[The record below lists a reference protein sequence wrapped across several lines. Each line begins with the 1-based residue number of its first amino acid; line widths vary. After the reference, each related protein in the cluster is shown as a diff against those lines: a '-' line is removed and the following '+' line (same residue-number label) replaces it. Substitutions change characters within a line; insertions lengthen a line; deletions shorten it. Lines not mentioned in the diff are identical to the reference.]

1 MRAPVTRRGFAK
13 RQLDRVLVGI
23 SVLGLSISAASCQ
36 RRVVPAVQPVVGQL
50 DQFNTPPWDGGWT
63 VIGRRPGVA
72 RLAQTFTPLTSR
84 LTSVE
89 IDVMTG
95 NRGRGGDLITVK
107 IVEGNRVLAT
117 ASRPVDEGFDGM
129 LRFDFRAPG
138 VSVTAGAPLQLQA
151 EDTNK
156 DVFGWRYGPNMYP
169 GGVAYFNGT
178 PWNDGVFDFRFRIY
192 GY

>member
-1 MRAPVTRRGFAK
+1 MCAPVPKSGFAK
-13 RQLDRVLVGI
+13 QLDRVLVGI
-23 SVLGLSISAASCQ
+23 SVLGLSASVANCH
-36 RRVVPAVQPVVGQL
+36 RRVVPAVPPGISQL
-50 DQFNTPPWDGGWT
+50 DQFNMPPWDGGWT
-63 VIGRRPGVA
+63 IIGRLPTVA
-72 RLAQTFTPLTSR
+72 RLAQTFVPLTSR

-89 IDVMTG
+89 IDVTTG

-156 DVFGWRYGPNMYP
+156 DVFGWRYGPNTYP
-169 GGVAYFNGT
+169 GGLAYFNGA
-178 PWNDGVFDFRFRIY
+178 PWNDGAFDFRFRIY